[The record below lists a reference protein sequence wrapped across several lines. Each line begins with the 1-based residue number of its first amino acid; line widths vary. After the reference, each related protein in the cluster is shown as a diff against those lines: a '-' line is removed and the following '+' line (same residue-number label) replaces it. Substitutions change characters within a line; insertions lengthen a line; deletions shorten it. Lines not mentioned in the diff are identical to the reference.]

1 MPINELWLQVQYSP
15 RSKKQAILLP
25 GWHSLNI
32 SFCSLRLKIC
42 SSVSPPPRLIF
53 MPYLI
58 YKHTGD
64 IFPLKGLSSLPSLQ
78 CLGTN
83 PIHWLAVST
92 PLPEFMVEKQI
103 LSFFI
108 YLFTYLDLN
117 AFYMS
122 FLPVSHFLFF
132 PCLFKKKII
141 QYFPFISLLITHY
154 FTLIVSP
161 KLLQHASLMI
171 QGPENSLDSSAPNS
185 FHVPLLPCIL
195 ILNVFWS

>member
-1 MPINELWLQVQYSP
+1 MPTLSLHLTSEQSLYKRATNLIARKWALITSPILTSFKEASHSSP
-15 RSKKQAILLP
+15 RLALLKYFLLFSQAKNLQLCLP
-25 GWHSLNI
+25 
-32 SFCSLRLKIC
+32 C
-42 SSVSPPPRLIF
+42 PPPHLIF
-53 MPYLI
+53 MPHLI

-92 PLPEFMVEKQI
+92 ALPEFMVEKQI

-108 YLFTYLDLN
+108 YLSTYLDLN

-132 PCLFKKKII
+132 PCLFLKKS
-141 QYFPFISLLITHY
+141 FSIS
-154 FTLIVSP
+154 
-161 KLLQHASLMI
+161 
-171 QGPENSLDSSAPNS
+171 
-185 FHVPLLPCIL
+185 PL
-195 ILNVFWS
+195 